1 MRGLVVKGIGGFYF
15 VKTEDGVYR
24 AKGRGLFKKSKNT
37 LMVGDEVELNV
48 SKDGESDSLIEK
60 NLSTKKPL
68 HQTCYSKR

>member
-1 MRGLVVKGIGGFYF
+1 MRGIVVKGIGGFYF

-48 SKDGESDSLIEK
+48 SKDGKSIHEKTTSSDL
-60 NLSTKKPL
+60 L
-68 HQTCYSKR
+68 

>member
-37 LMVGDEVELNV
+37 LMVGDEVEL
-48 SKDGESDSLIEK
+48 KCIKGRRK
-60 NLSTKKPL
+60 
-68 HQTCYSKR
+68 